1 MRNPMKPV
9 VLSLGAFPPAT
20 VETLAERF
28 EDHHYT
34 VHPLPEGTLSAELKG
49 RIRGIAT
56 EANRGATRALIESLP
71 KLEIISCFGVGVD
84 AIDLAAARERNIPV
98 TNTPGILADE
108 CADLA
113 IGMMLASARQ
123 IVFADGFVRSGAW
136 LKGPL
141 PLGRSVGAKTLGVVG
156 LGGIGRAIADR
167 AKAFRMNVIWHGPRP
182 KPDVPYEYVAD
193 LVALAKRSDYLMVA
207 CRGGPAT
214 RGLISAEVLDA
225 LGPKGTLI
233 NIARGS
239 VVDEE
244 ALIARLRDGRRR
256 FRRAR
261 RLREFAAHPAGFSDP
276 AQCRPAAPPGQRH
289 GRDAHRDRAA
299 DDRQSH
305 RAFRGP
311 SAAHPGDMNGRG
323 LHERPL

>member
-1 MRNPMKPV
+1 MKPV

-20 VETLAERF
+20 AQTLAERF
-28 EDHHYT
+28 EDHHYI
-34 VHPLPEGTLSAELKG
+34 VYPLPEGTLSAELRG

-56 EANRGATRALIESLP
+56 EANRGATRALIERLP

-141 PLGRSVGAKTLGVVG
+141 PLGRSVGGKTLGVVG

-182 KPDVPYEYVAD
+182 KPEVPYEYVPD
-193 LVALAKRSDYLMVA
+193 LVALARRSDYLMVA

-225 LGPKGTLI
+225 VGPKGTVI

-244 ALIARLRDGRRR
+244 ALIARLRHGRVG
-256 FRRAR
+256 
-261 RLREFAAHPAGFSDP
+261 FAALDVYENSPRIRPEFLALPNVILQPHQGSATIETRTAIGRLMIDNLSAHFAG
-276 AQCRPAAPPGQRH
+276 
-289 GRDAHRDRAA
+289 
-299 DDRQSH
+299 
-305 RAFRGP
+305 
-311 SAAHPGDMNGRG
+311 
-323 LHERPL
+323 RPLLTPVA